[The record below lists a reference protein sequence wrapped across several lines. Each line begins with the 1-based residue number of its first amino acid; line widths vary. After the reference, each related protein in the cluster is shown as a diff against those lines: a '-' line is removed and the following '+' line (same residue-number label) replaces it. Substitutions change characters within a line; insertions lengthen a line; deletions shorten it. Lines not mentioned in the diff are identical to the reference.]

1 MKRMFF
7 GLMRLGPSPYSF
19 LSGVFISVSVNL
31 FTADLYPET
40 IGLTNILPIVSGIL
54 FFISGIFGILISWN
68 LDEVS
73 RVAITERP
81 SLFEHSEDFEI
92 WKDIVEN
99 RKGKLVSLLLCLG
112 IFSLFGLLILTNQ
125 ALNWIQTILVLLHTQ
140 GGN

>member
-31 FTADLYPET
+31 FTSDLFPEAFD
-40 IGLTNILPIVSGIL
+40 LTNILPIISGIL
-54 FFISGIFGILISWN
+54 FFISGVFGILISWN

-81 SLFEHSEDFEI
+81 SLFKHTGDYEI
-92 WKDIVEN
+92 WKDIVDN
-99 RKGKLVSLLLCLG
+99 RKGKLISLLLCLG
-112 IFSLFGLLILTNQ
+112 IFSLLGLIILTNPV
-125 ALNWIQTILVLLHTQ
+125 LNWIQTILVLLHSQ